1 VKKMTYHS
9 RTRHHASCKQLRTKY
24 FDEITGRMKFT
35 KAPIVRAADQLRD
48 GALGLADV
56 AGTMP

>member
-1 VKKMTYHS
+1 
-9 RTRHHASCKQLRTKY
+9 
-24 FDEITGRMKFT
+24 MKFT